1 MSPSAA
7 SIHLRVPISDVT
19 APGGNTMTIDLAQH
33 SLANRFETVSADYT
47 HKTNQDEMLLR
58 SWRRTGPDTFTV
70 TAAWPA
76 AHRFYVSRLGLYDP
90 LLLSETVRQTL
101 PLLSHGAYQ
110 VPFGHQLLWKDFS
123 WTLDP
128 AAAQADGDPAE
139 LELHISCHDVTYRRD
154 RASAISLTVEVE
166 RDGRRLRPRPTRA
179 SRSRT
184 ARSTT
189 GCAARTP
196 TRPRPPRTPY
206 RCRRRMGLSPFGRD
220 RFEDVVLAA
229 TDRPDHWQ
237 LRVDTTHPV
246 LFDHLVDHAP
256 GMLLLE
262 AARQAALA
270 TAHPHPMAV
279 TGMDSDFVRYA
290 EMDAPC
296 LLVTER
302 LTEPGRVRVS
312 ARQHDRDIFT
322 SLVTLATAPTAPR
335 DLAA

>member
-1 MSPSAA
+1 
-7 SIHLRVPISDVT
+7 
-19 APGGNTMTIDLAQH
+19 MTIDLAQY
-33 SLANRFETVSADYT
+33 SLTNRFETVYADFT
-47 HKTNQDEMLLR
+47 HKTNPDETLLR
-58 SWRRTGPDTFTV
+58 SWRRTGTDTFTV

-101 PLLSHGAYQ
+101 PLLSHGAYR

-128 AAAQADGDPAE
+128 AAALADGDPAE
-139 LELHISCHDVTYRRD
+139 LELHIHCHEVTYRRE
-154 RASAISLTVEVE
+154 RASAISATVEVE
-166 RDGRRLRPRPTRA
+166 RAGRHLATAHSRFTIQDRTVYNRLRGAYADATA
-179 SRSRT
+179 AT
-184 ARSTT
+184 AR
-189 GCAARTP
+189 AVP
-196 TRPRPPRTPY
+196 LPPPA
-206 RCRRRMGLSPFGRD
+206 GLSPFGRD

-302 LTEPGRVRVS
+302 LTDPDRVRVS
-312 ARQHDRDIFT
+312 AHQHDREIFT
-322 SLVTLATAPTAPR
+322 SLVTLAEAPTATATPS

>member
-1 MSPSAA
+1 M
-7 SIHLRVPISDVT
+7 
-19 APGGNTMTIDLAQH
+19 
-33 SLANRFETVSADYT
+33 VSADHT
-47 HKTNQDEMLLR
+47 HKTNQDEVLLR
-58 SWRRTGPDTFTV
+58 DWRRTGPDTFTV

-76 AHRFYVSRLGLYDP
+76 GHRFYVSRLGLHDP

-110 VPFGHQLLWKDFS
+110 VPFGHQLLWKDFG

-128 AAAQADGDPAE
+128 EAARVDGDGGPAE
-139 LELHISCHDVTYRRD
+139 LELYITCHEVTYRRD
-154 RASAISLTVEVE
+154 RASAISLGVEVE
-166 RDGRRLRPRPTRA
+166 RGGRPLATAHSRFTIQDRTVYNRLRGSYA
-179 SRSRT
+179 DAAAAT
-184 ARSTT
+184 AR
-189 GCAARTP
+189 AVP
-196 TRPRPPRTPY
+196 LPPPA
-206 RCRRRMGLSPFGRD
+206 GLSPFGRD

-246 LFDHLVDHAP
+246 LFDHVVDHAP

-270 TAHPHPMAV
+270 TAHPRPTAV
-279 TGMDSDFVRYA
+279 TGMESDFVRYA

-296 LLVTER
+296 FLHAER
-302 LTEPGRVRVS
+302 LADPGRVRVG
-312 ARQHDRDIFT
+312 ARQHDREIF
-322 SLVTLATAPTAPR
+322 SSVVTLAPASTATATPG

>member
-1 MSPSAA
+1 MS
-7 SIHLRVPISDVT
+7 
-19 APGGNTMTIDLAQH
+19 IDLAQH
-33 SLANRFETVSADYT
+33 SLTSRFEMVSADHT

-76 AHRFYVSRLGLYDP
+76 EHRFYVSRLGLYDP

-128 AAAQADGDPAE
+128 AASRADGGPAE
-139 LELHISCHDVTYRRD
+139 LELHISCHEVTYRRD

-166 RDGRRLRPRPTRA
+166 RGGQALATARTRFTIQDRTVYNRLRGA
-179 SRSRT
+179 YADAAAAT
-184 ARSTT
+184 AR
-189 GCAARTP
+189 AVP
-196 TRPRPPRTPY
+196 LPPPA
-206 RCRRRMGLSPFGRD
+206 GLSPFGRD

-229 TDRPDHWQ
+229 TDRADRWQ

-246 LFDHLVDHAP
+246 LFDHVVDHAP

-270 TAHPHPMAV
+270 AAHPRPMAV

-296 LLVTER
+296 LLHTER
-302 LTEPGRVRVS
+302 LADPSQVRVS
-312 ARQHDRDIFT
+312 AHQHDREIF
-322 SLVTLATAPTAPR
+322 SSHVTLTPAPTTPR
-335 DLAA
+335 ALAA